1 MTHTT
6 TIHKTIFAAIF
17 ILLTGSA
24 WAQMPSKPGAEV
36 KKLDYFAGSWTTEG
50 TISQGPWGSGGKFS
64 STNTSEWMPGGFF
77 LISHRDFHMPPELGG
92 DGSAIDF
99 FGYDTNQN
107 TYTRDEFNSQGRRD
121 TAKATFTGD
130 TWTWSSTQEYG
141 GQDIQQKMTLKIVS
155 PTSYT
160 FKFDVSVDGTNWMPF
175 MEAKATKK

>member
-64 STNTSEWMPGGFF
+64 STNTSEWM
-77 LISHRDFHMPPELGG
+77 LRAASSSSVIATSTCRSELGG

-107 TYTRDEFNSQGRRD
+107 TYTRDEFQQARDAATPPRPHSPATLGPGAARKSTAVRISSRR
-121 TAKATFTGD
+121 
-130 TWTWSSTQEYG
+130 
-141 GQDIQQKMTLKIVS
+141 
-155 PTSYT
+155 
-160 FKFDVSVDGTNWMPF
+160 
-175 MEAKATKK
+175 